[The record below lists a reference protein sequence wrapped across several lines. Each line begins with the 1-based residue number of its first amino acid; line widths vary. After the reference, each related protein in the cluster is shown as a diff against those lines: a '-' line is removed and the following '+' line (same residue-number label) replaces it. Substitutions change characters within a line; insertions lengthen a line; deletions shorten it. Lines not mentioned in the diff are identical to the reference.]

1 MTILMQASNQWATRP
16 DDERFTTLTAMR
28 DHFLTI
34 RNNSREIVVPSRKI
48 ECRPVGE
55 DHKGLAV
62 VGPQGNA
69 FGPTHW
75 AFGQL
80 ATLAGAPPR
89 YLRSLPSEIAA
100 DCVNYGMRFARN
112 VDDVGILLHANGQ
125 NTVRAATG
133 PKYGRIWNAPI
144 LNTLV
149 DRFGDGVSGEWKV
162 PGEFG
167 QSVTVTKANTTLFA
181 GDRDMFV
188 FLADEKNRI
197 EIPNRRNGQ
206 SGSLARGFFVWNSE
220 VGSATFGVATFL
232 FDYVCCNRIV
242 WGVSEHKEIRLRH
255 TATAPD
261 KWLDEV
267 QPALIAYSNSSAR
280 TIVDGVAKAQAALI
294 GADKVDEFLA
304 ARFGKTM
311 VEPLKMTHTV
321 EEGRPIESLWDVS
334 TAVTAYARGIEYQD
348 TRVALE
354 RQAGEV
360 LDLAAA

>member
-1 MTILMQASNQWATRP
+1 MNTLMQASNQWATRP
-16 DDERFTTLTAMR
+16 DDERFTSLTAMR
-28 DHFLTI
+28 DHFDTL
-34 RNNSREIVVPSRKI
+34 RGQSREIVVPSRKI
-48 ECRPVGE
+48 EAQPVA
-55 DHKGLAV
+55 DTNHKGLMI
-62 VGPQGNA
+62 VGPNGNGYA
-69 FGPTHW
+69 PTHW

-80 ATLAGAPPR
+80 ATLAEAPGR

-100 DCVNYGMRFARN
+100 DCVNYGLRFKRN
-112 VDDVGILLHANGQ
+112 VEDVGILLQANGQ
-125 NTVRAATG
+125 NTLRAATG

-144 LNTLV
+144 LHTLT
-149 DRFGDGVSGEWKV
+149 DRFGDGVTGTWKV

-167 QSVTVTKANTTLFA
+167 KDVTVTKANTTLYA

-206 SGSLARGFFVWNSE
+206 SGTLARGFFVWNSE

-242 WGVSEHKEIRLRH
+242 WGVAEHKEIRLRH
-255 TATAPD
+255 TASAPD

-267 QPALIAYSNSSAR
+267 QPALIAYANSSAR

-294 GADKVDEFLA
+294 GPDKVDEFLS
-304 ARFGKTM
+304 ARFGATM
-311 VEPLKMTHTV
+311 VDPLKMTHTV

-334 TAVTAYARGIEYQD
+334 TAVTAYARGIEHQD
-348 TRVALE
+348 RRVSLE
-354 RQAGEV
+354 RQAGDV
-360 LDLAAA
+360 LDMAA